1 MSCSINLFNH
11 EKKYGESSKVHR
23 QMWSSLRFDAQL
35 ICFGSAIASS
45 DQVAL
50 QEQYFSIS
58 AKILTLSHLLYHPCL
73 MLCHKAVN
81 KLVFSPQYNST
92 TNTFISLLLRQQW
105 VEVPNLQSYKTWRVG
120 KAMSL
125 PNPKRSMDHN
135 FSSLGFCKWL
145 KLSFI
150 FCFNIVLW
158 LCSSHTLVGILQLS
172 PLPLA
177 RISDFCLFYFYPE
190 HHNKRGRRRNMGWS
204 ANILE
209 KDIWGPTQTWKMIAL
224 ITLL

>member
-1 MSCSINLFNH
+1 M
-11 EKKYGESSKVHR
+11 KKNMVKSSKLHR

-35 ICFGSAIASS
+35 ICFGSAFASS

-58 AKILTLSHLLYHPCL
+58 AKIVTLSHLLHHPCL
-73 MLCHKAVN
+73 ILYHKAVN

-92 TNTFISLLLRQQW
+92 TNTFISLLLRQQC
-105 VEVPNLQSYKTWRVG
+105 VEVPNLQSYKPWRVG

-125 PNPKRSMDHN
+125 PTPKRSMDHN
-135 FSSLGFCKWL
+135 FSSLACVKWL

-150 FCFNIVLW
+150 FCLNIVLW
-158 LCSSHTLVGILQLS
+158 LCSSHTLVGNLQLS
-172 PLPLA
+172 PLS

-190 HHNKRGRRRNMGWS
+190 HHNKHGRSRNMGWS
-204 ANILE
+204 DNILE
-209 KDIWGPTQTWKMIAL
+209 KDIWGPAQTWKMIAL